1 MFLAAC
7 LPVRR
12 RITDL
17 DCCCGGREGWRNH
30 DPEANASKL
39 TRGSKKLD

>member
-7 LPVRR
+7 PPVRR

-17 DCCCGGREGWRNH
+17 NCCGGREGGMEKPR
-30 DPEANASKL
+30 PEANASKL
-39 TRGSKKLD
+39 SRGSKKLD

>member
-17 DCCCGGREGWRNH
+17 NCCWREGWRNH